1 MPAVEICP
9 THFERNIMTDNLH
22 MYSDPSISMHHDTI
36 QLPRSPTQTLRS
48 SNEFSKQFRRL
59 KLQSEDVINEETDSC
74 SSSSSKNSVTEQN
87 LSSDNT
93 IVAETGNNTVAEN
106 IKATRLARKSA
117 EAEDADSVKS
127 SSKSQK
133 SCRIR
138 TGSMSEDPK
147 KPIKSI
153 LRPSPYI
160 SKEDVSQ
167 SNESTINR
175 QFPKSRA
182 SSLTKRDS
190 IINDRTEPGNHDA
203 IDNYY
208 AKNYYT
214 VTGIYQKN
222 PSFPKYY
229 VNTCQEEDNDEDEA
243 VRRNYAKHGKRTLS
257 MAQSTRSMPIVPVNN
272 RFHKSFYWFAHNHK
286 KIGFRHV
293 CMLLL
298 VLLYTL
304 LGAALFFSIESRHE
318 HETMQLHK
326 RKLERVIY
334 EIAQT
339 LELEILDPMK
349 LTNITQMEYFITRAY
364 VKLLNAEDLY
374 SGSTFYKHED
384 PKNLKWTYGSA
395 FFFSMNVYTTTG
407 YGSIAPASS
416 LGKALVIIYGLIF
429 VPLTAVVIRDL
440 GQWALLYLTKMYT
453 ILIDNF
459 RRVRGFVDK
468 LDEDE
473 IISLPIKFSVS
484 VMILYLLSA
493 TMFIYEYDELSGPP
507 DSGISFFHA
516 FYFSFISMSTIGL
529 GDIMPNN
536 VTFSPLITI
545 MFFFGMPIL
554 KVVNRVTYIC
564 LENGVFGTMTVLENR
579 LDTIWSSA
587 TVIPTGQTTP
597 EQQQSQ
603 HTADV
608 VSRKHSMMSEGMV
621 PDENEGSVP
630 NEYLNNF
637 TIRSIATFMKANGD
651 VYGGA
656 FGRVNIRRGDLL
668 NLPEN
673 QATVRS
679 RRDSNV

>member
-1 MPAVEICP
+1 MQAMEAFPS
-9 THFERNIMTDNLH
+9 HFEQNLLKESSH
-22 MYSDPSISMHHDTI
+22 LYSEPSTSKHLTPIPM
-36 QLPRSPTQTLRS
+36 PRSPTQPLRATS
-48 SNEFSKQFRRL
+48 LFSNEIRRL
-59 KLQSEDVINEETDSC
+59 KLQSEDINEESESC
-74 SSSSSKNSVTEQN
+74 SSTSPKSSVGGNSDSSNPQVASHSGEYKNSDVKQPTT
-87 LSSDNT
+87 L
-93 IVAETGNNTVAEN
+93 
-106 IKATRLARKSA
+106 RRKSA
-117 EAEDADSVKS
+117 EAEDARSTS
-127 SSKSQK
+127 LTESENIG
-133 SCRIR
+133 RTR
-138 TGSMSEDPK
+138 TGSMSEDHK
-147 KPIKSI
+147 KPFKSI
-153 LRPSPYI
+153 LRNSPYL
-160 SKEDVSQ
+160 SKEDISQ
-167 SNESTINR
+167 SNESTANR
-175 QFPKSRA
+175 QFLKNRA
-182 SSLTKRDS
+182 SSLTRKEKD
-190 IINDRTEPGNHDA
+190 IYNDRTEPGNNDV

-222 PSFPKYY
+222 TNFPRYAGY
-229 VNTCQEEDNDEDEA
+229 GGDNDDDDEA
-243 VRRNYAKHGKRTLS
+243 VRRNYNTTNSKKTMS
-257 MAQSTRSMPIVPVNN
+257 MAQSTRSVPIVPVNN

-318 HETMQLHK
+318 HETMHFHK
-326 RKLERVIY
+326 RKLDRIIY

-339 LELEILDPMK
+339 LELEVLDPMK

-407 YGSIAPASS
+407 YGSIAPSSS
-416 LGKALVIIYGLIF
+416 LGKALVIVYGLIF

-453 ILIDNF
+453 ILIDSF

-473 IISLPIKFSVS
+473 IITLPIKFSVS

-493 TMFIYEYDELSGPP
+493 TMFIFEYDELSGPP

-529 GDIMPNN
+529 GDVMPNN

-564 LENGVFGTMTVLENR
+564 LENGVFGSMTVLENR
-579 LDTIWSSA
+579 LDTIWSKA
-587 TVIPTGQTTP
+587 TVLPTGQVISEPPTI
-597 EQQQSQ
+597 
-603 HTADV
+603 DV
-608 VSRKHSMMSEGMV
+608 ASRKTSMLSEGMI
-621 PDENEGSVP
+621 PDENDGSVP

-656 FGRVNIRRGDLL
+656 FGRVNIRRGDIR
-668 NLPEN
+668 NPGSAADN

-679 RRDSNV
+679 TSQRENNV

>member
-1 MPAVEICP
+1 MSSKSSEESA
-9 THFERNIMTDNLH
+9 
-22 MYSDPSISMHHDTI
+22 SDTI
-36 QLPRSPTQTLRS
+36 MVPPDP
-48 SNEFSKQFRRL
+48 EK
-59 KLQSEDVINEETDSC
+59 
-74 SSSSSKNSVTEQN
+74 
-87 LSSDNT
+87 
-93 IVAETGNNTVAEN
+93 EN
-106 IKATRLARKSA
+106 VPEKILNVKFQRKSA
-117 EAEDADSVKS
+117 EAEDAVSVKS
-127 SSKSQK
+127 NTKSQR

-138 TGSMSEDPK
+138 TGSESEDLK

-153 LRPSPYI
+153 LRQSPYI

-167 SNESTINR
+167 SNESTIHR
-175 QFPKSRA
+175 QFRKSRT

-190 IINDRTEPGNHDA
+190 VNNDRTEPGNHDA

-229 VNTCQEEDNDEDEA
+229 VNGNADEDNEENHEA
-243 VRRNYAKHGKRTLS
+243 VRRNYEKHGKLTLS

-298 VLLYTL
+298 VLSYTL

-318 HETMQLHK
+318 HETMQIHK

-416 LGKALVIIYGLIF
+416 LGKALVILYGLIF

-459 RRVRGFVDK
+459 RRVRGFMDK

-484 VMILYLLSA
+484 VMIFYLLSA

-587 TVIPTGQTTP
+587 TVIPTGQSP
-597 EQQQSQ
+597 QEQQSQ
-603 HTADV
+603 PNS
-608 VSRKHSMMSEGMV
+608 VSRKTSMISDGMV
-621 PDENEGSVP
+621 PDETDGSVP

-656 FGRVNIRRGDLL
+656 FGRVNMRRGDLR
-668 NLPEN
+668 NLTDN
-673 QATVRS
+673 QATDNRS
-679 RRDSNV
+679 NRDNNV